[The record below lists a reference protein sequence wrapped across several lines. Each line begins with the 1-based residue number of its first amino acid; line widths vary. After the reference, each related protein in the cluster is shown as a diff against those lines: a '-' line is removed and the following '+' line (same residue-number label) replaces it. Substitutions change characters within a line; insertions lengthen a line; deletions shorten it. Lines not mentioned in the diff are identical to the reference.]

1 MGVFLF
7 IIFGGSVFG
16 CRDQMVSSISSWL
29 VSKMR
34 DASNMVIKVLK
45 LFQVLRIHNIFASQL
60 KNGKLFLPRILDS
73 LSSYSNLNTA
83 IGNKLS
89 IINYRTVPRILIIS
103 PADRCFK
110 NIFKIIYFWFA
121 TDIPNN
127 LLNICLYFY
136 FLHNIRYDQLWSY
149 WNANNAITW
158 GFKSMNQSTFLI
170 SD

>member
-110 NIFKIIYFWFA
+110 DIFKIIYF
-121 TDIPNN
+121 
-127 LLNICLYFY
+127 
-136 FLHNIRYDQLWSY
+136 
-149 WNANNAITW
+149 
-158 GFKSMNQSTFLI
+158 
-170 SD
+170 